1 MKIRE
6 TLYTEILL
14 EDTDGRGS
22 LLLSLSADVHSSDD
36 VIAFKG
42 TRSVVTVLAENTHSG
57 SPVRDERSTTLHD
70 ERARERESERARE
83 RERARARA
91 GAGTDVIY
99 AAKGL
104 PYCVHSSG

>member
-1 MKIRE
+1 M
-6 TLYTEILL
+6 
-14 EDTDGRGS
+14 
-22 LLLSLSADVHSSDD
+22 HSSDD

-57 SPVRDERSTTLHD
+57 SLVRGERSTTLND
-70 ERARERESERARE
+70 ERARAQERERES
-83 RERARARA
+83 ARA

-104 PYCVHSSG
+104 L